1 MWHGDGGA
9 LLNKHCRRSA
19 ERRAGKLTHWIN
31 KHLISPNAKENFIF
45 PLSHESKASSI
56 MLTPFYF
63 ENHGHEFV
71 TQNTEPTI
79 TAGETVDCMYSVLWT
94 ELLKVSVIDAVQT
107 HKAALMLHWGI
118 GAHPQP
124 AKPRNHDRIMPIHG
138 SNQEISQY
146 KFKTNSCRA
155 SPGCVSPYMPV

>member
-19 ERRAGKLTHWIN
+19 ERHAGKLTHWIN

-63 ENHGHEFV
+63 ENYGHEFV

-107 HKAALMLHWGI
+107 HRAALMLRWGF

-138 SNQEISQY
+138 SNQAISQY
-146 KFKTNSCRA
+146 KFKTNSCRD